1 MPAAALGNALDTM
14 MTHPLALQPRSAIG
28 ELGNFLACETAAAQ
42 GITPRPAAAK
52 PPVLSA
58 ADVATKLEPPKRCCA
73 RPGAH
78 RRESLPYVGARRAA
92 GVAHPAHCRLHPE
105 AWETAS
111 PPRRF
116 RRF

>member
-1 MPAAALGNALDTM
+1 

-58 ADVATKLEPPKRCCA
+58 ADVATKLEPPKRCSA

-92 GVAHPAHCRLHPE
+92 GVRI
-105 AWETAS
+105 
-111 PPRRF
+111 PPIAGFIRKLGKRRGGAPF
-116 RRF
+116 SSVLILDPRE